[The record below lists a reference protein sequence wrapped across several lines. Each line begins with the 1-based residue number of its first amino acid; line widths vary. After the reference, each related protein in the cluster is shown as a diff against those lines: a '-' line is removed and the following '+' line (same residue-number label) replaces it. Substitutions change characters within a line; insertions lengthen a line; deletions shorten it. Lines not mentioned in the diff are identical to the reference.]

1 MFIFMW
7 TYLRQCIHT
16 CAHTPRASYFPYSS
30 SSCKCF
36 YSDPGN
42 EFICVYCGM
51 AGGGLLGGKWLIFM
65 CVNER
70 IWRAGK
76 SHIQSPSLK
85 VRWWPFTHPSLP
97 CPWHKAPLSKHL
109 QCHGNKP
116 LGERHSW
123 GQTTTLRSHIFWG
136 KEYIFTVFSPRTL
149 MFF

>member
-7 TYLRQCIHT
+7 TYLRQFIHT
-16 CAHTPRASYFPYSS
+16 CAHTPHTSYYSS

-42 EFICVYCGM
+42 ELISVDCGM
-51 AGGGLLGGKWLIFM
+51 AGGGLLWGKWLIFM

-97 CPWHKAPLSKHL
+97 CPRHKAPLSRHL

-116 LGERHSW
+116 LGEGHSW
-123 GQTTTLRSHIFWG
+123 GQTTTLRSHIFWE
-136 KEYIFTVFSPRTL
+136 KEYIFTVFSLRTL